1 MKGIRE
7 QEQQQDVN
15 TFKHLFNNM
24 KQVKIKKR
32 EKLMEKKKKN
42 LPYLDFS
49 CNFDELSIQDVKRE
63 IRRRIDLVRK
73 HEIDPWSLIDYLK
86 EAMHG
91 GVIEF
96 PSEIFILFY
105 EDEVPFDEIIDFLDK
120 NLDSL

>member
-1 MKGIRE
+1 M
-7 QEQQQDVN
+7 
-15 TFKHLFNNM
+15 NNKM
-24 KQVKIKKR
+24 YMNKIKIRKR
-32 EKLMEKKKKN
+32 KKEKGKT

-63 IRRRIDLVRK
+63 IRRRIDLVCK

-86 EAMHG
+86 EASFG
-91 GVIEF
+91 DVIEF

-105 EDEVPFDEIIDFLDK
+105 EDEIPLDEIIDFLDK